1 MKWVVLLG
9 LFERINW
16 RLGRQLV
23 PLFREENL
31 TPKDIVVM
39 LLVSK
44 KDNCAITKLADY
56 LGVPFSTFTE
66 VLDRLESKGLIE
78 RIPNPKSRRSM
89 LVISTSSGLE
99 LLDKIERK
107 IEMKMEEIF
116 KELSED
122 TYHQIFNVLNALN
135 EYLNDEEV

>member
-78 RIPNPKSRRSM
+78 RTPNPESRRSM
-89 LVISTSSGLE
+89 LVTSTPTGLK
-99 LLDKIERK
+99 LVDKITKKVEK
-107 IEMKMEEIF
+107 KMSEIF
-116 KELSED
+116 NELSEEE
-122 TYHQIFNVLNALN
+122 YHLIFKVLNALN

>member
-44 KDNCAITKLADY
+44 KDKCAITKMADY

>member
-1 MKWVVLLG
+1 M
-9 LFERINW
+9 
-16 RLGRQLV
+16 
-23 PLFREENL
+23 PLFKEENL
-31 TPKDIVVM
+31 TPTEMVVM

-44 KDNCAITKLADY
+44 KDKCAITKMADY

-78 RIPNPKSRRSM
+78 RIPNPESRRSM
-89 LVISTSSGLE
+89 LVTSTPTGLE
-99 LLDKIERK
+99 LVDEITKKVEK
-107 IEMKMEEIF
+107 KMSEIF

-122 TYHQIFNVLNALN
+122 EYHLIFKVLSALN

>member
-78 RIPNPKSRRSM
+78 RTPNPESRRSM
-89 LVISTSSGLE
+89 LVTSTPTGLK
-99 LLDKIERK
+99 LVDKITKKVEK
-107 IEMKMEEIF
+107 KMSEIF
-116 KELSED
+116 NELSEEE
-122 TYHQIFNVLNALN
+122 YHLIFKVLNALN
-135 EYLNDEEV
+135 EYLNDKEV

>member
-1 MKWVVLLG
+1 MKWVALLA
-9 LFERINW
+9 LFKRVNW
-16 RLGRQLV
+16 KLGRRIV
-23 PLFREENL
+23 LFFKEENL
-31 TPKDIVVM
+31 TPTEMVVM

-44 KDNCAITKLADY
+44 KDKCAITKMADY

>member
-1 MKWVVLLG
+1 MKWVALLA
-9 LFERINW
+9 LFKRVNW
-16 RLGRQLV
+16 KLGRRIV
-23 PLFREENL
+23 PFFKEENL
-31 TPKDIVVM
+31 TPTEMVVM

-44 KDNCAITKLADY
+44 KDKCAITKMADY